1 MKEQEGKKQI
11 VLNLSLPLVEI
22 PNDQIYDCKNY
33 PENGLYFVKDTSGCY
48 YVSNVKKEENC
59 CWFTSLPPDLGNLLV
74 EQQTIISMM
83 DVVEEKLQRIEEVVL
98 SSTNRTVECIEHNSK
113 TIASKIENLRDKC
126 EEKEVSIQDIP
137 QSVVAL
143 LNNQQPQ
150 QSVKGM
156 GFVSQEVLVEII
168 RTIK

>member
-22 PNDQIYDCKNY
+22 PNDQIHDCKSY
-33 PENGLYFVKDTSGCY
+33 PGNGMYFVKDTSGCF
-48 YVSNVKKEENC
+48 YVSDVKKEENY
-59 CWFTSLPPDLGNLLV
+59 CWFASLSPDLGNLLV
-74 EQQTIISMM
+74 EQQTIIPMM

-98 SSTNRTVECIEHNSK
+98 SSTNRTEECIELNCK
-113 TIASKIENLRDKC
+113 TVASKIENLWDKR
-126 EEKEVSIQDIP
+126 EEKEVLMQDIP
-137 QSVVAL
+137 QAVVAL